1 VAEQRR
7 GAVVSAT
14 RPRNASLIVLKIL
27 QRSAQNFAEDR
38 GTQMAAAIAY
48 FALFSLFPLMALAVS
63 VFGIVLRDDELRQRV
78 VEALVEALPVE
89 APGIADSLYAIA
101 QRGPTLTAVS
111 LVATLWSAS
120 ALLSAVRRSLSVAFD
135 GGHGRPAL
143 RAKALDLLLLPL
155 AGIAFLAS
163 FVLTAGWRIAQR
175 RAEGQIPLLD
185 RVGWAWDLGAL
196 VLPAA
201 LAFMAFLFAY
211 WLLPRQR
218 VHPKYLWGGAL
229 VATAGFELVKL
240 GFAIYVA
247 NFSNLDVVYGSLA
260 GVLALLFWV
269 YLSANMLLFGA
280 EVAAE
285 TPRVLFDQPRH
296 GRVVQAL
303 VERSWRRSLWDF
315 VRGLVLAPGDEIG
328 PPTTDERLARTL
340 ERGAPEPEAARRRA
354 GRR

>member
-1 VAEQRR
+1 MAEQRR
-7 GAVVSAT
+7 DAVFDAA
-14 RPRNASLIVLKIL
+14 RPRGASIVVLRIL
-27 QRSAQNFAEDR
+27 QRGAQNFAEDR

-63 VFGIVLRDDELRQRV
+63 VFGIVLRDDELRERV
-78 VEALVEALPVE
+78 VETLVEALPVE
-89 APGIADSLYAIA
+89 APGVADSLYAVA

-111 LVATLWSAS
+111 LLATLWSAS
-120 ALLSAVRRSLSVAFD
+120 ALLTAVRRSLSVAFD
-135 GGHGRPAL
+135 EGQGRPPL

-155 AGIAFLAS
+155 AGVAFLAS
-163 FVLTAGWRIAQR
+163 FVLTASWRIVQR

-185 RVGWAWDLGAL
+185 RLGWAWDLGAL

-229 VATAGFELVKL
+229 VATAGFELVKF
-240 GFAIYVA
+240 GFAVYVA

-260 GVLALLFWV
+260 GVVALLFWV
-269 YLSANMLLFGA
+269 YLSANMLLIGA

-285 TPRVLFDQPRH
+285 TPRVLLNQPRH
-296 GRVVQAL
+296 GRLAPPL

-315 VRGLVLAPGDEIG
+315 ARGLVLAPGDEIG
-328 PPTTDERLARTL
+328 PATTEEPVRPPEREAP
-340 ERGAPEPEAARRRA
+340 ERGRAPRRA